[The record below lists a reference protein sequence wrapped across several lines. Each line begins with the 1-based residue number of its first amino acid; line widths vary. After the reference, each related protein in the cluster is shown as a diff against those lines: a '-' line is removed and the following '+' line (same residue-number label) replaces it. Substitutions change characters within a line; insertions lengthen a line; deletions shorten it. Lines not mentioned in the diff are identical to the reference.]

1 MPEHVPHICIFIET
15 WDQALCVLTDPFK
28 QSPYRVTEKQKQH
41 FTLKQRQPVLQ
52 QLKLSIP
59 TWAFLL
65 VQLVTGC
72 HRPVATRATV
82 RASICCTAG
91 SSETC
96 RSWLSIRLHYRA
108 RLYSS
113 SSVRHKQLWIHSA
126 ESFTSSILY
135 SVSWTPN
142 FYSASKTCNC
152 DVCEKPG
159 VRLV

>member
-65 VQLVTGC
+65 VQLVTGL
-72 HRPVATRATV
+72 PQ
-82 RASICCTAG
+82 ASG
-91 SSETC
+91 HQGHSE
-96 RSWLSIRLHYRA
+96 
-108 RLYSS
+108 
-113 SSVRHKQLWIHSA
+113 
-126 ESFTSSILY
+126 
-135 SVSWTPN
+135 
-142 FYSASKTCNC
+142 
-152 DVCEKPG
+152 G
-159 VRLV
+159 